1 MRISELDIH
10 KEEDRLDREDSL
22 LTIHQFLMNTTG
34 PYVLAL
40 DAGWGVGKT
49 TFIKLLQNRSGEDYY
64 SISINAWEHDF
75 IDEPL
80 VNIISEMSL
89 RLTQDF
95 PKVENDVKALK
106 EKLIQFSKVFVADSV
121 KSISGG
127 FLDPENIS
135 EKLKSSSEELLDEYA
150 SRREAM
156 DEMKSILSKIS
167 IQVEGNKIVVF
178 VDELDRCRPDYAVEF
193 LERMKH
199 IFDLKGFIFVLAI
212 EKVQLQESMKA
223 IYGGNF
229 DSNKYLRRFI
239 DFTYTLEPNI
249 TEEYILNVFHRLNLP
264 ESLKKVSTYKGQ
276 KEQLLPIF
284 KYLSTQFN
292 LSARDVNQISS
303 RFFLTISLL
312 SQDEKVHLELLLLF
326 IILKHTR
333 EDVYE
338 KYIVGKLSSE
348 KLIEVLGLDK
358 IDSKKGRTDVEMN
371 AQIQALIISATH
383 PKAEGPNDLLSKL
396 VEDIKV
402 GNVKTKEQSSK
413 IWHYYHGFYKKYI
426 TTDLVYHTKKVM
438 DKAASFK

>member
-1 MRISELDIH
+1 MRVPEIDIQ
-10 KEEDRLDREDSL
+10 KEEDKLDREDSL
-22 LTIHQFLMNTTG
+22 VTIHQFIKNTSG

-49 TFIKLLQNRSGEDYY
+49 TFINLLQNRSKEDYY

-80 VNIISEMSL
+80 VNIISELSTK
-89 RLTQDF
+89 LTEDF
-95 PKVENDVKALK
+95 PEVESEIKTLK
-106 EKLIQFSKVFVADSV
+106 DHLIQFTKIVGADAL
-121 KSISGG
+121 KSATLGY
-127 FLDPENIS
+127 LDVSNI
-135 EKLKSSSEELLDEYA
+135 EERIKSSSDKLLEEYET
-150 SRREAM
+150 RRKAM
-156 DEMKSILSKIS
+156 DDMKITLSQIS
-167 IQVEGNKIVVF
+167 KKVDGEKIVVF

-199 IFDLKGFIFVLAI
+199 IFDNDGYIFVLAI

-249 TEEYILNVFHRLNLP
+249 TEDYIKNVFYKLNII
-264 ESLKKVSTYKGQ
+264 ESLKKITTYKGQ
-276 KEQLLPIF
+276 KEQLLPIL
-284 KYLSTQFN
+284 KYLSKQLN

-312 SQDEKVHLELLLLF
+312 SQDEKVNLELLLLF
-326 IILKHTR
+326 IILKHAR
-333 EDVYE
+333 EQVFEDYLL
-338 KYIVGKLSSE
+338 GNLGPE
-348 KLIEVLGLDK
+348 KLIKVLGFNSINAIRDEV
-358 IDSKKGRTDVEMN
+358 DEEMN

-383 PKAEGPNDLLSKL
+383 PKTEGPNDLLLKL
-396 VEDIKV
+396 EEDAKN
-402 GNVKTKEQSSK
+402 GNVNSKEHSSK
-413 IWHYYHGFYKKYI
+413 IWRYYHRVYKNYL
-426 TTDLVYHTKKVM
+426 TRDLVYHTKKVM